1 MDEEG
6 WTVQTYKHHVPAKPK
21 VFKPREV
28 RERVIKQPP
37 VVHQAAQSKLEELT
51 KRGFV
56 KK

>member
-21 VFKPREV
+21 VFKTREV